1 MTSKAQVLA
10 NQQNAQKSTGP
21 KSLDGKQKVGSN
33 RITHGILSTK
43 LLLAG
48 ESSQDYQSLLNDLQ
62 AQLRPVGVLE
72 LTLVEKVAVILW
84 RQRRLVGAETAVIE
98 LEMTPQRVASEVNA
112 GMDLTGFIGDKIEP
126 EDLQPFTQ
134 EQSELLD
141 QCRAMI
147 SEYDDS
153 DSLTLRNLSK
163 AAPFIYEQLS
173 QDAEADNET
182 VKEHLAETGL
192 EGYIQDLMNWC
203 HVQVHKLETQEAR
216 QPTVLKLAAQA
227 KDKLAIPWQRL
238 GVLTKYQTTLD
249 NQLYKAIKALRDEQA
264 WRLDNLDAID
274 ETPPLAIGFE

>member
-1 MTSKAQVLA
+1 MTSKAQVIA
-10 NQQNAQKSTGP
+10 NQQNAKKSTGP
-21 KSLDGKQKVGSN
+21 TSVEGKQKVSAN

-43 LLLAG
+43 LLLVG

-72 LTLVEKVAVILW
+72 LSLVEKVAVILW

-98 LEMTPQRVASEVNA
+98 LEMTPGRIASEVNA
-112 GMDLTGFIGDKIEP
+112 GMGLTGFISDKIEP

-163 AAPFIYEQLS
+163 VAPVIYEQLS

>member
-21 KSLDGKQKVGSN
+21 KSLDGKQKVSGN

-72 LTLVEKVAVILW
+72 LSLVEKVAVILW

-98 LEMTPQRVASEVNA
+98 LEMTPQRIASEVSSCM
-112 GMDLTGFIGDKIEP
+112 GLSGFIGDMIEP

-147 SEYDDS
+147 NEYDKA
-153 DSLTLRNLSK
+153 DSLSLRNLSK
-163 AAPFIYEQLS
+163 AAPAIYEQLS
-173 QDAEADNET
+173 QDAQADNET
-182 VKEHLAETGL
+182 IEEHLAETDL
-192 EGYIQDLMNWC
+192 EGYIQDLMDWSND
-203 HVQVHKLETQEAR
+203 HVHKLEGKEAR
-216 QPTVLKLAAQA
+216 QPTVFKLAEQA
-227 KDKLAIPWQRL
+227 KDKLTIPWQRL
-238 GVLTKYQTTLD
+238 DVLTKYQTTLD
-249 NQLYKAIKALRDEQA
+249 NQLYKAIKALRDEQT

-274 ETPPLAIGFE
+274 ETAPLAIGFE

>member
-1 MTSKAQVLA
+1 MTSNAQVRA

-48 ESSQDYQSLLNDLQ
+48 EDIQDYQALLGDLQ
-62 AQLRPVGVLE
+62 VQLRPVGVLE
-72 LTLVEKVAVILW
+72 LSLVEKVAVILW
-84 RQRRLVGAETAVIE
+84 RQRRLVGAETAVVE
-98 LEMTPQRVASEVNA
+98 LVMTPQRIASEVSSCM
-112 GMDLTGFIGDKIEP
+112 GLSGFIGDKIEP

-147 SEYDDS
+147 SEYDES

-163 AAPFIYEQLS
+163 AAPLIYDQLT
-173 QDAEADNET
+173 QDAEADSET
-182 VKEHLAETGL
+182 IKEHLAETGL
-192 EGYIQDLMNWC
+192 EQYIQDLMDWC
-203 HVQVHKLETQEAR
+203 YGHVHKLETQEAR

-227 KDKLAIPWQRL
+227 KDKLAVPWQKL
-238 GVLTKYQTTLD
+238 NVLSKYQTTLD
-249 NQLYKAIKALRDEQA
+249 NQLFKAIKALRDEQN
-264 WRLDNLDAID
+264 WRMSLMDVV
-274 ETPPLAIGFE
+274 

>member
-1 MTSKAQVLA
+1 MASKAQVIA
-10 NQQNAQKSTGP
+10 NQQNAKKSTGP

-48 ESSQDYQSLLNDLQ
+48 ESSQDYQSLLHDLQ

-72 LTLVEKVAVILW
+72 LSLVEKVAVILW

-98 LEMTPQRVASEVNA
+98 LEMTPQRIASEVSSCM
-112 GMDLTGFIGDKIEP
+112 GLSGYLGEKLEP

-141 QCRAMI
+141 QCQTMI
-147 SEYDDS
+147 SEYDAS

-163 AAPFIYEQLS
+163 AAPFIYEQLT
-173 QDAEADNET
+173 QDAEADNESI
-182 VKEHLAETGL
+182 KEHISETGL
-192 EGYIQDLMNWC
+192 EQYIQDLMDWC
-203 HVQVHKLETQEAR
+203 YGHVNKLETQEAR
-216 QPTVLKLAAQA
+216 QPTVLKLAEQA
-227 KDKLAIPWQRL
+227 KDKLSVPWQKL
-238 GVLTKYQTTLD
+238 DVLSKYQTTLD
-249 NQLYKAIKALRDEQA
+249 NQLYKAIKALRDEQT

-274 ETPPLAIGFE
+274 ETAPLAIGFE

>member
-1 MTSKAQVLA
+1 MATKKQICA
-10 NQQNAQKSTGP
+10 NQQNAKKSTGP
-21 KSLDGKQKVGSN
+21 TSVEGKREVSAN

-62 AQLRPVGVLE
+62 VQLRPVGVLE
-72 LTLVEKVAVILW
+72 LSLVEKVAVILW

-98 LEMTPQRVASEVNA
+98 LEMTPGRIASEVNA
-112 GMDLTGFIGDKIEP
+112 GMGLTGFISDKIEP
-126 EDLQPFTQ
+126 DDIQPFTQ
-134 EQSELLD
+134 EKSERLD

-147 SEYDDS
+147 NEYDEA

-163 AAPFIYEQLS
+163 AAPFIYEQLT

-182 VKEHLAETGL
+182 IKEHLAETGL
-192 EGYIQDLMNWC
+192 EQYIQDLMDWC
-203 HVQVHKLETQEAR
+203 YGHVNKLETQEAR

-227 KDKLAIPWQRL
+227 KDKLSVPWQKL
-238 GVLTKYQTTLD
+238 DVLSKYQTTLD
-249 NQLYKAIKALRDEQA
+249 NQLFKAIKALRDEQS

-274 ETPPLAIGFE
+274 ETAPLAIGFE

>member
-1 MTSKAQVLA
+1 MTSNAQVRA

-21 KSLDGKQKVGSN
+21 KSLDGKQKVGGN

-48 ESSQDYQSLLNDLQ
+48 ESSQDYQSLLNGLQ

-72 LTLVEKVAVILW
+72 LSLVEKVAVILW

-98 LEMTPQRVASEVNA
+98 LEMTPQRIASEVNA
-112 GMDLTGFIGDKIEP
+112 GMGLTGFTGDKIVH

-147 SEYDDS
+147 NEYDEA

-163 AAPFIYEQLS
+163 AAPAISEQLR
-173 QDAEADNET
+173 QDAETDNET
-182 VKEHLAETGL
+182 IKEHLAE
-192 EGYIQDLMNWC
+192 
-203 HVQVHKLETQEAR
+203 
-216 QPTVLKLAAQA
+216 
-227 KDKLAIPWQRL
+227 
-238 GVLTKYQTTLD
+238 
-249 NQLYKAIKALRDEQA
+249 
-264 WRLDNLDAID
+264 
-274 ETPPLAIGFE
+274 